1 LRAQPFYEFGPYQ
14 LDPQE
19 RVLRREGVPVP
30 LAPKAF
36 ETLLALVE
44 KSGHVVEKGELM
56 SRVWPDTYVEEQNLA
71 FNISVLRKAL
81 GQGTDDGAAYI
92 ETVPKRGYRFTSEV
106 RQTSAE
112 PIPRTAALVSETR
125 SVTRVVTEE
134 EIEVDDEALA
144 VRQADMSG
152 KPEIFVPRID
162 GEHLQLS
169 SGEYAAPW
177 LWRHRRSMVVAAVLL
192 VAVVLV
198 AGVLV
203 MVRYWKAS
211 PAVANRSFKAAPFT
225 TSPGFEGDPALS
237 PDGNQIAYAWKR
249 EDVGNYDIYIQLVD
263 SSTPLQLTNNPK
275 DDSDPIWSP
284 DGRRIAFYRSPD
296 IYVIS
301 ALGGPERKL
310 GSANNGAMS
319 WSADGKALAI
329 VDRPANTTG
338 TGNGIFL
345 LSIDTGER
353 RQLTTPP
360 AGGGDGTP
368 VFSPDGQI
376 VAFNRSVNSGNVNE
390 IYRVPASGGEPQPIT
405 HDNRIILGFAWAS
418 NDELVFS
425 SDRDGARALWRI
437 SSQGGLPV
445 KMEGGGW
452 SPTWPTI
459 STRGH
464 HLAFIESFI
473 DANIWRIPLTGSASQ
488 NKTPVKL
495 ISSTRYDS
503 SAQYSPDGKRI
514 AFRSDRSGS
523 NEIWLCDSEGGSPF
537 QLTHVGGPLAGSPRW
552 SPDGQYI
559 AFDSRHEGQ
568 SHIYVI
574 SVEGGPVRRLT
585 EQPEIQVV
593 PRWSADGQ
601 SIYFF
606 SNSDSHIWK
615 APAEGGSATHVPVYK
630 GTGPQ
635 ESTDGKFLYFRR
647 EQERPGI
654 YKVPTGGGEEVT
666 VLEMPE
672 PPPWGYWIVVEKGI
686 YFLVRGKPPAIKF
699 LDFAT
704 GKVIEI
710 STMERPPLTSDGGLA
725 ASPDG
730 QWLLYTQLDNSGS
743 DIMIVNDFR

>member
-1 LRAQPFYEFGPYQ
+1 
-14 LDPQE
+14 
-19 RVLRREGVPVP
+19 VLRREGVPVP

-44 KSGHVVEKGELM
+44 KSGRVVEKGELM

-81 GQGTDDGAAYI
+81 GQGTVGGPAYI

-106 RQTSAE
+106 HQTVAA
-112 PIPRTAALVSETR
+112 PTALVTETR
-125 SVTRVVTEE
+125 SVTRVVTQE
-134 EIEVDDEALA
+134 EIEIESDDQALA
-144 VRQADMSG
+144 VRHSDIPG
-152 KPEIFVPRID
+152 KPDIFVPGIGDER
-162 GEHLQLS
+162 LQLS
-169 SGEYAAPW
+169 SGGYDTPW
-177 LWRHRRSMVVAAVLL
+177 LWRHRRGMLASALSL
-192 VAVVLV
+192 VAFVLV
-198 AGVLV
+198 AGILV
-203 MVRYWKAS
+203 MMRYWRAP
-211 PAVANRSFKAAPFT
+211 PADANRSFKATPFT
-225 TSPGFEGDPALS
+225 TSPGFEGDPAIS
-237 PDGNQIAYAWKR
+237 PDGNQVVYAWKK
-249 EDVGNYDIYIQLVD
+249 EDAGNYDIYVQLVD
-263 SSTPLQLTNNPK
+263 SSTALQLTNNPK
-275 DDSDPIWSP
+275 DDSDPTWSP
-284 DGRRIAFYRSPD
+284 DGRRIAFYRSPN

-329 VDRPANTTG
+329 VDRSANTA
-338 TGNGIFL
+338 GNGIFL
-345 LSIDTGER
+345 LSVDTGER

-360 AGGGDGTP
+360 AGGGDGTA
-368 VFSPDGQI
+368 VFSPDGQTL
-376 VAFNRSVNSGNVNE
+376 AFNRSVNSGNVNE
-390 IYRVPASGGEPQPIT
+390 IYRVTTSGGEPQPVT
-405 HDNRIILGFAWAS
+405 NDNRIILGFAWAS
-418 NDELVFS
+418 NNELVFS
-425 SDRDGARALWRI
+425 SDRGGARALWRI
-437 SSQGGLPV
+437 SSQGGEPV
-445 KMEGGGW
+445 KLDVGAW
-452 SPTWPTI
+452 NPTWPTI
-459 STRGH
+459 SIRGN
-464 HLAFIESFI
+464 HLAFVESFI
-473 DANIWRIPLTGSASQ
+473 DANIWRIPLPGSTSQ

-523 NEIWLCDSEGGSPF
+523 NEIWLCDSEGQSPV

-574 SVEGGPVRRLT
+574 SADGGPVRRLT
-585 EQPEIQVV
+585 EQPAIQVV
-593 PRWSADGQ
+593 PKWSSDGRW
-601 SIYFF
+601 IYFY

-615 APAEGGSATHVPVYK
+615 APAQGGPAAHVEVYK

-635 ESTDGKFLYFRR
+635 ESADGKFLYFRR

-654 YKVPTGGGEEVT
+654 FRVPTGGGEEVT
-666 VLEMPE
+666 VMAMSE

-686 YFLVRGKPPAIKF
+686 YFLVRGNPPLIKF

-710 STMERPPLTSDGGLA
+710 ATMEKPALTSDGGLA
-725 ASPDG
+725 VSPDS